1 MKTLPIIL
9 NNKKILLL
17 GAGAV
22 ALKKASVLARNNI
35 EFQVIS
41 KEIDEK
47 MKEYTN
53 LISKKEF
60 HISDIQDFEIIIDA
74 TGVKE
79 VSDMLLAFK
88 KTKNILL
95 NVVDKPEICDFYF
108 ASLLEYGNLKIA
120 VSSGGASPTITQV
133 IRDKIKEMLP
143 KEIEKL
149 TNQKEQERK
158 EGLIDADLT
167 RIQTKKLLSK
177 VYLVGCGTG
186 DVELLTLKAYRII
199 QNVDVVFIDHL
210 ISQEIIDTIPPS
222 TEQVFVGKEKG
233 FHSMKQEEINA
244 LLIEYA
250 NQGLTIARL
259 KSGDPYIFGRGAEEA
274 ISLAQEG
281 IRVEVIPG
289 ISSALAAPLLSGIA
303 PTARGYATNLSIVS
317 AHLAGNLVN
326 LEWIPLLKYENHT
339 VVILMGVSRAK
350 EIKEAAAKSGV
361 DLNKDVAIISN
372 ASRKKQSVVVG
383 KLHALEDLCQNAQ
396 RPALIVMGD
405 VVQLHEKLPIFGQ

>member
-22 ALKKASVLARNNI
+22 ALQKASVLARNNI
-35 EFQVIS
+35 EFQVLS

-60 HISDIQDFEIIIDA
+60 HTSDIQDFEIIIDA

-79 VSDMLLAFK
+79 VSDALLEFK

-120 VSSGGASPTITQV
+120 VSSSGASPTITQV
-133 IRDKIKEMLP
+133 IRDKIKEIIP

-158 EGLIDADLT
+158 DGLIDADLT
-167 RIQTKKLLSK
+167 RTQTKKLLSK

-199 QNVDVVFIDHL
+199 QSVDVVFIDHL

-350 EIKEAAAKSGV
+350 EIREAAAKSGV

-372 ASRKKQSVVVG
+372 ASREKQSIVVG
-383 KLHALEDLCQNAQ
+383 KLYALEDLCQNAQ
-396 RPALIVMGD
+396 RPALIIMGD
-405 VVQLHEKLPIFGQ
+405 VVQLHKKLPIFGQ